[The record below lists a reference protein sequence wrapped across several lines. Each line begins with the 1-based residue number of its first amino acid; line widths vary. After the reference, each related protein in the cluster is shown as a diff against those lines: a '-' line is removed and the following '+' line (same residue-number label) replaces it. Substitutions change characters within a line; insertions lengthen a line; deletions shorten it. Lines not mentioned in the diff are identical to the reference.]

1 MKSPRL
7 WRCLPLSRQLL
18 ISVNSVLIVVLAI
31 FLVVDYRL
39 RLAQQLEQTRLALT
53 EEAKTLYESA
63 LALDANGPTAV
74 QRLVDNVCAR
84 MNTEDSPGHHIA
96 TRWYGNV
103 MQAISHERAS
113 PEMFDAMT
121 ASADGGSEPQPMTNS
136 IVVGYFEGPAG
147 AVYVSEQRSNI
158 ITTARAALMRQL
170 IAVLIIGA
178 IAGLVVIFMLHLV
191 VTKPMRKLVTTL
203 QDIGAGKLETRTANL
218 SCRELRYFADQIN
231 AMAGKLDAAEGEH
244 RLAMTKAR
252 EIQQNLRP
260 SEIHVPQLMID
271 AMFEPAEDVG
281 GDYYDVIVL
290 NRSQVL
296 LCVADV
302 AGHGVPAAMAATLLK
317 AFVSEAA
324 KISSEPAEILN
335 RVNRQYCEYVMSGHF
350 ATMVLVRIDLEE
362 RQLVYANAGH
372 EWPFLQ
378 CGTEPV
384 RRLEVGDLLLGVER
398 DTSYEQALVQICSG
412 TNLVLVSDGVT
423 EAFNHNDDQFG
434 TQRVE
439 KVIAAGVDDNAVE
452 LTKRFAR
459 SLSEFRAGKAAFD
472 DTTLLVAEFRE

>member
-39 RLAQQLEQTRLALT
+39 RLARQVQQTRLALT

-63 LALDANGPTAV
+63 LALDANDPEAV

-96 TRWYGNV
+96 TRWNGHV
-103 MQAISHERAS
+103 MQALSHGRAS

-121 ASADGGSEPQPMTNS
+121 ASATGGWGPQPMTNS

-147 AVYVSEQRSNI
+147 TVYVSEQRSNI
-158 ITTARAALMRQL
+158 IATARQALMRQL
-170 IAVLIIGA
+170 IAVLIVGA
-178 IAGLVVIFMLHLV
+178 IAGLIVVLVLHLV
-191 VTKPMRKLVTTL
+191 VTKPMRKLVTSL
-203 QDIGAGKLETRTANL
+203 QNVGAGKLETRTENL

-231 AMAGKLDAAEGEH
+231 AMAGKLDTAEGEH
-244 RLAMTKAR
+244 RLAMAKAR

-260 SEIHVPQLMID
+260 GEIHVPQLMID
-271 AMFEPAEDVG
+271 ALFEPAEDVG

-290 NRSQVL
+290 NNSQVF

-324 KISSEPAEILN
+324 KATTEPAEILS
-335 RVNRQYCEYVMSGHF
+335 RVNRQYCEYVKSGHF
-350 ATMVLVRIDLEE
+350 ATMVLVRIDLAE
-362 RQLVYANAGH
+362 RRVVYANAGH
-372 EWPFLQ
+372 EWPFVKQ
-378 CGTEPV
+378 GDRSVE
-384 RRLEVGDLLLGVER
+384 RLEVGDLLLGVEF
-398 DTSYEQALVQICSG
+398 DTTYEQASLPICPG
-412 TNLVLVSDGVT
+412 TKIVLVSDGVT
-423 EAFNHNDDQFG
+423 EAFNPDEEQFG

-439 KVIAAGVDDNAVE
+439 QVIVAGKDDHADE
-452 LTKRFAR
+452 LTKRFER
-459 SLSEFRAGKAAFD
+459 TLRDFRAGRAAFD
-472 DTTLLVAEFRE
+472 DTTLLVVEVV